1 MVGAAASLRIGIEGF
16 DGKPFAKA
24 GGIGK
29 VHRVFGDGLNKI
41 IDDLNGTLAS

>member
-1 MVGAAASLRIGIEGF
+1 MVGVAADLSPGIEGF

-29 VHRVFGDGLNKI
+29 VHQVFGDGLNKI
-41 IDDLNGTLAS
+41 IDDLNGTLAA